1 MNRNKLEEQLFSEIS
16 SSHNFQ
22 VSEVRRA
29 VYSFF
34 GSLVRDSRR
43 LPFDNPTRIYSREK
57 FEEYV
62 SVMNIPSI
70 GRIGPVYSRYLK
82 WRENESKNFKQEHRG
97 KYRKGLTQDEIEHM
111 AEDILSGKTPQPVQ
125 RKKSY
130 ELYNRIWMVGK
141 VGKRLA
147 KQVIPKEKKDGI

>member
-1 MNRNKLEEQLFSEIS
+1 MSKNNIEESLFSEIAV
-16 SSHNFQ
+16 SHNLP

-43 LPFDNPTRIYSREK
+43 LPFDDPTRIYSREK

-82 WRENESKNFKQEHRG
+82 WRGNESKNLNQEHRG
-97 KYRKGLTQDEIEHM
+97 KYRKGITQDEIEHM
-111 AEDILSGKTPQPVQ
+111 AEEVLSGKPPTPVQ

-147 KQVIPKEKKDGI
+147 SQVIPKENNDQ